1 MAFPQD
7 TPPQVPPSTRNLG
20 KRGSSTLKQA
30 FGGPINLAQ
39 DMFASIDALRKFFQ
53 SKVIDNNAEV
63 TAAAA
68 SYYGI
73 DNFSS
78 DYNGA
83 PNLSEVKTGPGGLPG
98 TPYVPNTASPGEGSL
113 NPLDLPTPPE
123 GYGLTPSDV
132 PGSGVPITANDP
144 SSSSKALSETIVG
157 QGTGVLGKSKANV

>member
-7 TPPQVPPSTRNLG
+7 TPPQVPPSTRNFG

-53 SKVIDNNAEV
+53 ASVIDNNADV
-63 TAAAA
+63 KAIAA

-78 DYNGA
+78 DYNNA
-83 PNLSEVKTGPGGLPG
+83 PNLSEVVTGPGGLPG
-98 TPYVPNTASPGEGSL
+98 TPYIPNIASPGEGSTS
-113 NPLDLPTPPE
+113 PLDLPAPPE
-123 GYGLTPSDV
+123 DYGLIPNDL
-132 PGSGVPITANDP
+132 PGSGVPITANNP
-144 SSSSKALSETIVG
+144 NISSAALSQTKVG
-157 QGTGVLGKSKANV
+157 QGNGVLGKSRANA